1 LRTMVILVKLDENEK
16 YEDAMV
22 REKCMIVD
30 GVKDHAIPHI
40 AKKNTTKEMWDKLM
54 ISYHRTAV

>member
-1 LRTMVILVKLDENEK
+1 MVILVKLDETEK

-30 GVKDHAIPHI
+30 GVKDHAITHI
-40 AKKNTTKEMWDKLM
+40 AKKNTTKEMWDTLTT
-54 ISYHRTAV
+54 SYQGTSV